1 MSSNE
6 LLDKILLYT
15 PLIVSFIL
23 FVITLYVPLQNEKSR
38 KWLSFLVLGIVFGF
52 CPAFLN
58 YIFDTSI
65 LLYFDVFFM
74 PVVLSS
80 LIFHYFYVVS
90 TLEDFK
96 LSRKDFYHFLP
107 IIILGIILL
116 LLFSNLN
123 NSQLIFYKANRTKH
137 RLLLSLPEYQF
148 TAIFHIVIFRII
160 FIAQV
165 VFYTLKINLLA
176 IQQKK
181 KTVYLPITC
190 ETIDYK
196 WIHKVNIV
204 SLISKI
210 IVIFLLIV
218 TYEKQELRIFFNI
231 LITIATIYFVLVC
244 MFQKM
249 TVGRQTVDFQL
260 HEHLQQQLEPI
271 SETIEYVKDT
281 NLEQYNNQDN
291 LGQRLATYFEEAKP
305 YLNPNLKIDDL
316 CIVLITN
323 RNYLSK
329 AISNK
334 FGMNFLNLI
343 NTYRIARAK
352 ELLLDKKYE
361 HYSIQGVAEMSGF
374 KSSSS
379 FYTFFKQIVGVTPS
393 DFRKEIC

>member
-1 MSSNE
+1 
-6 LLDKILLYT
+6 
-15 PLIVSFIL
+15 
-23 FVITLYVPLQNEKSR
+23 
-38 KWLSFLVLGIVFGF
+38 
-52 CPAFLN
+52 
-58 YIFDTSI
+58 
-65 LLYFDVFFM
+65 
-74 PVVLSS
+74 
-80 LIFHYFYVVS
+80 
-90 TLEDFK
+90 
-96 LSRKDFYHFLP
+96 
-107 IIILGIILL
+107 
-116 LLFSNLN
+116 
-123 NSQLIFYKANRTKH
+123 
-137 RLLLSLPEYQF
+137 
-148 TAIFHIVIFRII
+148 
-160 FIAQV
+160 
-165 VFYTLKINLLA
+165 
-176 IQQKK
+176 
-181 KTVYLPITC
+181 
-190 ETIDYK
+190 
-196 WIHKVNIV
+196 
-204 SLISKI
+204 
-210 IVIFLLIV
+210 
-218 TYEKQELRIFFNI
+218 
-231 LITIATIYFVLVC
+231 